1 MLHHLKKELLMNEPT
16 LEERLHEIDLR
27 DFERVQKLSARMQ
40 SEINNYVQ
48 VLTAQALAEAKLDHV
63 KVGMVEDA
71 TIEEVEKLIATL
83 DNKKQQQLKAIKA
96 AVFNCSNDLK
106 QLHDRRLVVQAQGR
120 EIAELEAEEA

>member
-1 MLHHLKKELLMNEPT
+1 MNEPT
-16 LEERLHEIDLR
+16 IEERLHEIDLR

-71 TIEEVEKLIATL
+71 TIE

-120 EIAELEAEEA
+120 EIAELEAEEI

>member
-1 MLHHLKKELLMNEPT
+1 MNEPT

-120 EIAELEAEEA
+120 EIAELEAEEI